1 MLAIALALGSS
12 ACYGVSNFV
21 GPQLAKRH
29 TLVAVLVISQLA
41 ALVVCVIYALAA
53 GSTPL
58 SAPDTA
64 VAALAGAG
72 NAGGLIGFYKA
83 AELGPLS
90 VAAPIGALG
99 AIVPVAWGL
108 VGGESLAGVEAV
120 GLVLAIGGA
129 ALAARVVA
137 GEERIYADPRKSVL
151 WACASAVAF
160 GVFLTALPEV
170 SDESRS
176 WALLDARIALVAIV
190 LLWAGPRLI
199 EVRLAPGTDRIAAL
213 ATLAIP
219 GLLLVAGT
227 VLYTVAAD
235 EGQLSIVSVLG
246 SLFPVFTVGLSVFFL
261 GERLSVAQSAGVA
274 AALAGI
280 VLIAA

>member
-41 ALVVCVIYALAA
+41 ALTACVAYAVAD
-53 GSTPL
+53 GSAPL

-64 VAALAGAG
+64 IALLAGAG

-108 VGGESLAGVEAV
+108 LSGEALGALEAV

-137 GEERIYADPRKSVL
+137 GEERVYPDPRASVL

-176 WALLDARIALVAIV
+176 WALLDARIALVALV
-190 LLWAGPRLI
+190 LLWAGPRI
-199 EVRLAPGTDRIAAL
+199 VEIRLAAGTTAL
-213 ATLAIP
+213 ATLAVP

-235 EGQLSIVSVLG
+235 EGKLSIVSVLG
-246 SLFPVFTVGLSVFFL
+246 SLFPVFTVGLSVFIL
-261 GERLSVAQSAGVA
+261 GERLSAAQSAGVA
-274 AALAGI
+274 AALVGI
-280 VLIAA
+280 VLIAG